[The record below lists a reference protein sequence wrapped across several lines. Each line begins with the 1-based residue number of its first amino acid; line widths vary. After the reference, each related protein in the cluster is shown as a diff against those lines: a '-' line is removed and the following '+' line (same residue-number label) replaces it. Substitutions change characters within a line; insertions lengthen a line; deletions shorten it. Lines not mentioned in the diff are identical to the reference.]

1 MELRIILIAIIL
13 ITATANVTIGVGAEA
28 AIKAYAEKSASQSGY
43 SHGEKDC
50 NKYQNGNGNL
60 YITGYNK
67 EGESTGPA
75 HHTDK
80 FNKAYI
86 AGWTSEGCSV
96 NQFYNLDFSNDG
108 NGYNYG
114 GGNTRVETNT
124 AVDDSFNNRD
134 SVVQPQSQSAN
145 TVQSAGCPSQIIN
158 GDCYLN
164 QEQSVKKM
172 ISLKH
177 REQIINF
184 SYFLNSL

>member
-1 MELRIILIAIIL
+1 MNYKILVAIIL

-114 GGNTRVETNT
+114 DNIRVETNT

-134 SVVQPQSQSAN
+134 SVVQPQSQSAITTQN
-145 TVQSAGCPSQIIN
+145 AGCPSQIIN
-158 GDCYLN
+158 GDCIIG
-164 QEQSVKKM
+164 QEQKT
-172 ISLKH
+172 H
-177 REQIINF
+177 NEFAQANRADN
-184 SYFLNSL
+184 

>member
-1 MELRIILIAIIL
+1 M

-28 AIKAYAEKSASQSGY
+28 VIKAYADNAKSSGY
-43 SHGEKDC
+43 NHGESDC

-86 AGWTSEGCSV
+86 AGWTSEGCSI

-114 GGNTRVETNT
+114 GGNTRVQTNT
-124 AVDDSFNNRD
+124 AIDDSNFNDQQQGNA
-134 SVVQPQSQSAN
+134 VE
-145 TVQSAGCPSQIIN
+145 TVQSSNQRGECGQIVF
-158 GDCYLN
+158 GDCN
-164 QEQSVKKM
+164 IGQSNTQK
-172 ISLKH
+172 S
-177 REQIINF
+177 ENTQA
-184 SYFLNSL
+184 NSAQND

>member
-1 MELRIILIAIIL
+1 MELKVILAIIM

-28 AIKAYAEKSASQSGY
+28 AIKAYADNAKSSGY
-43 SHGEKDC
+43 NHGESDC

-108 NGYNYG
+108 NGYQ
-114 GGNTRVETNT
+114 NTRVETNT
-124 AVDDSFNNRD
+124 VVDDSFNNRD

-158 GDCYLN
+158 GDCIIG
-164 QEQSVKKM
+164 QEQKTNNEFAQAN
-172 ISLKH
+172 
-177 REQIINF
+177 RADN
-184 SYFLNSL
+184 